1 MLRTKVVDILKQI
14 LYQIYVY
21 DFWLI
26 KATTF
31 LSVHFQDSKGL
42 GKWSERSLI
51 MSILSYDLCC
61 GVKIELFTCNH
72 IARLK
77 PHPSLP
83 LDGERELNF
92 TESFIIQSS
101 LIKRGKHSA
110 LVLQTI
116 NRRLAMFSQ
125 SQRRP
130 CLNSVLNVQLQ
141 VGTFNP
147 FQPGK
152 GPSRGLLCDYEN
164 RWFNCSSTRHPHTD
178 WLEIMKG
185 EW

>member
-1 MLRTKVVDILKQI
+1 MADKSHHIS
-14 LYQIYVY
+14 
-21 DFWLI
+21 FNS
-26 KATTF
+26 
-31 LSVHFQDSKGL
+31 LSLSKGL

-51 MSILSYDLCC
+51 MSILSYDRCC

-101 LIKRGKHSA
+101 LIKRGKHSS

-116 NRRLAMFSQ
+116 YWRCFHNHRE
-125 SQRRP
+125 
-130 CLNSVLNVQLQ
+130 
-141 VGTFNP
+141 
-147 FQPGK
+147 
-152 GPSRGLLCDYEN
+152 GLLLDK
-164 RWFNCSSTRHPHTD
+164 STYYQLSLSHLRHYDKLGCRYHHH
-178 WLEIMKG
+178 KG
-185 EW
+185 RVTLWIDANQPTCPLW